1 MTERVQLDDADDL
14 TADSYEAIVYDGAMV
29 TLTADA
35 LTRIDASRDAFMA
48 LLETG
53 VICYGVN
60 TGLGAM
66 STMDLTAEQ
75 SAALPRHTLLG
86 RASGTGPV
94 LPQAVG
100 RGALVAKLTQFL
112 GGRSAVGGELC
123 RAIAA
128 RLNRGMTPAIPSRG
142 HGMAGEIIPLSHA
155 MQPLIGEGRVFAID
169 GSIQSAKEWYAEHGT
184 VPYAPL
190 WKEGLSLISGTGVGP
205 AWAWHLGRDA
215 AVLLATANLVAACS
229 IEGLAAPLEAY
240 SDLAA
245 AINPNVHV
253 AMVSADLRRHLD
265 GSRVT
270 RQPRQAP
277 VSYRVTPQVHAV
289 AAEAIERVREAAL
302 ADVRAN
308 GDNPAFFIADPVAR
322 AAGEIGTLI
331 NSGNFHGAAL
341 AARVEAATT
350 SVVHLG
356 IISEKRLYRLLDERS
371 TGLSRQLA
379 VEPGLDAGLISVHK
393 SAVGHGA
400 SLRMLAAPVS
410 VMQADTSFGQEDSEA
425 MLFPALERFDEAIRL
440 TEVLLAHELFVA
452 TVAIDERGEQP
463 GADVEQLRQRVRRH
477 VAPYHGDR
485 PYGADLDAL
494 IDLIGQDLVSAGEVR
509 ASDISASD
517 IGASDVTGDDGRLPT
532 R

>member
-1 MTERVQLDDADDL
+1 MTGRIQLDEACDL
-14 TADSYEAIVYDGAMV
+14 TADSYEAVVYDGAMV
-29 TLTADA
+29 TLTANA
-35 LTRIDASRDAFMA
+35 LARVDASRDAFMA

-75 SAALPRHTLLG
+75 RAALPRHTLLG

-94 LPQAVG
+94 LPAPVG
-100 RGALVAKLTQFL
+100 RGALLAKLTQFL

-128 RLNRGMTPAIPSRG
+128 RLNRGMMPAIPG
-142 HGMAGEIIPLSHA
+142 HGYGMAGEIIPLTHA
-155 MQPLIGEGRVFAID
+155 VQPLIGEGRVFADD
-169 GSIQSAKEWYAEHGT
+169 GSIQSAKDWYAEHGT

-205 AWAWHLGRDA
+205 AWAWHLGREA

-229 IEGLAAPLEAY
+229 IEGLAAPTEAY
-240 SDLAA
+240 SELAA
-245 AINPNVHV
+245 AMNPNVHV
-253 AMVSADLRRHLD
+253 SMMSADLRRHLE

-277 VSYRVTPQVHAV
+277 VSYRVTPQAHGV
-289 AAEAIERVREAAL
+289 AAEAIERLRDAAL

-308 GDNPAFFIADPVAR
+308 GDNPAFFIADP
-322 AAGEIGTLI
+322 AAGEDGIGTLI
-331 NSGNFHGAAL
+331 NSGNFHGATL
-341 AARVEAATT
+341 AARVETATT
-350 SVVHLG
+350 AIVHLG
-356 IISEKRLYRLLDERS
+356 ILAEKRLYRLLDDRS
-371 TGLSRQLA
+371 SGLSRQLA
-379 VEPGLDAGLISVHK
+379 FDQGLDAGLISVHK

-410 VMQADTSFGQEDSEA
+410 VMQADSSFGQEDIEA
-425 MLFPALERFDEAIRL
+425 MVFPALERLNEAIRL
-440 TEVLLAHELFVA
+440 TEVLLAHELLVA

-463 GADVEQLRQRVRRH
+463 GADVDALRERVRRH
-477 VAPYHGDR
+477 VEPYVGDR
-485 PYGADLDAL
+485 PYGSDLEAL
-494 IDLIGQDLVSAGEVR
+494 IELIGQGVVTAG
-509 ASDISASD
+509 
-517 IGASDVTGDDGRLPT
+517 DGRWPT
-532 R
+532 P

>member
-1 MTERVQLDDADDL
+1 MTAQIQLDDASDL
-14 TADSYEAIVYDGAMV
+14 TADSYEAIVYGGALV
-29 TLTADA
+29 TLTTNA
-35 LTRIDASRDAFMA
+35 LTRVDASRDAFMA

-66 STMDLTAEQ
+66 STTDLTAEQ
-75 SAALPRHTLLG
+75 RAALPHHTLLG
-86 RASGTGPV
+86 RASGTGPI
-94 LPQAVG
+94 LPAAVG
-100 RGALVAKLTQFL
+100 RGALLAKLTQFL

-123 RAIAA
+123 RVIAA
-128 RLNRGMTPAIPSRG
+128 RLNRGMTPAIPG
-142 HGMAGEIIPLSHA
+142 HGYGMAGEIIPLTHA
-155 MQPLIGEGRVFAID
+155 VQPLIGEGLVFADD
-169 GSIQSAKEWYAEHGT
+169 GSIQSAKEWYAQHGT

-229 IEGLAAPLEAY
+229 AEGLAAPLEAY
-240 SDLAA
+240 SELAA
-245 AINPNVHV
+245 SINPHAHV
-253 AMVSADLRRHLD
+253 AMISADLRRHLS
-265 GSRVT
+265 GSQVT

-289 AAEAIERVREAAL
+289 AAEAIERLRDAAL

-308 GDNPAFFIADPVAR
+308 GDNPAFFIAPGMGTDGGP
-322 AAGEIGTLI
+322 GDTGTLI

-341 AARVEAATT
+341 NARVEAATIAL
-350 SVVHLG
+350 VHLG
-356 IISEKRLYRLLDERS
+356 ILAEKRLYRLLDDRA

-379 VEPGLDAGLISVHK
+379 FDQGLDAGLISVHK
-393 SAVGHGA
+393 SAAGYGA

-410 VMQADTSFGQEDSEA
+410 VMQADTSFGQEDVEA
-425 MLFPALERFDEAIRL
+425 MVFPALERFNEAIRL

-452 TVAIDERGEQP
+452 TVAIDERDEP
-463 GADVEQLRQRVRRH
+463 PSVDVAALRERVRRH
-477 VAPYHGDR
+477 VAPYVGDR
-485 PYGADLDAL
+485 PYGPDLDVL
-494 IDLIGQDLVSAGEVR
+494 IELVSG
-509 ASDISASD
+509 
-517 IGASDVTGDDGRLPT
+517 GAFRGGDGRWPM